1 MANQQKNVSLA
12 SDWHR
17 MGGGYSCR
25 FTIRN
30 GEFHADWS
38 PRFPNP
44 RNRRRIIKAGKYFA
58 ARHQFLT
65 KVAENIGGN
74 VLCIGAGSL
83 S

>member
-1 MANQQKNVSLA
+1 MTNQQKTASLA

-25 FTIRN
+25 FTLRN

-58 ARHQFLT
+58 ARHEFLT
-65 KVAENIGGN
+65 KMAENIGGN
-74 VLCIGAGSL
+74 VLCIDL
-83 S
+83 